1 MELSEVIK
9 ARRSVRYFLDGEV
22 TKEQIED
29 ILYHGTLAPSAK
41 NKQPWQFV
49 VLRGESKDKV
59 ADMMIAYDADETN
72 AEEKAAIGY
81 FNSITPTAEVIKNAP
96 VLIIIFREKDDI
108 WTVGD
113 NLSIGA
119 CVENMLLRAVDLGLA
134 TVWIRDICY
143 VAGQVAEMVGHG
155 DLELNCAVSLGV
167 PGQFPPQRPRNAVD
181 AITEWFD

>member
-1 MELSEVIK
+1 MELSDVIK
-9 ARRSVRYFLDGEV
+9 SRRSVRYYLDGEV

-49 VLRGESKDKV
+49 VLTGESKDKA
-59 ADMMIAYDADETN
+59 ADLMIAYDADETN

-96 VLIIIFREKDDI
+96 VLILIFREKDEI

-119 CVENMLLRAVDLGLA
+119 CVENMLLRTADLGFGA
-134 TVWIRDICY
+134 VWIRDICY
-143 VAGQVAEMVGHG
+143 VAQKVADMVGKG
-155 DLELNCAVSLGV
+155 DMELNCAVSLGV
-167 PGQFPPQRPRNAVD
+167 PGHSPAQKPRNAVD
-181 AITEWFD
+181 EITTWFD